1 MKKIISIFKFFILF
15 LFIFILN
22 SKNIEATEIQTSYTK
37 IEAVTTYEYIV
48 KENEKYGVLRK
59 YPNHNIEVIV
69 PIIFDN
75 VEKIGTSL
83 FIVTK
88 ENKQGLY
95 NKKQIILNPNYD
107 KVKYL
112 GFDTFNFCS
121 ENKCG
126 FYDNKLKKT
135 SKMKYD
141 EILAIDGDRLKVT
154 INGKEKT
161 ISKKSFGAKFKDA
174 SKKTGIA
181 ILYIC
186 FFPFAIAGYYFDF

>member
-1 MKKIISIFKFFILF
+1 MKKIISIFKFLILF
-15 LFIFILN
+15 LFCCVIN
-22 SKNIEATEIQTSYTK
+22 SANAQTYEPTNTYTK

-174 SKKTGIA
+174 SKKTGLA

-186 FFPFAIAGYYFDF
+186 FFPFVVADYYFDF